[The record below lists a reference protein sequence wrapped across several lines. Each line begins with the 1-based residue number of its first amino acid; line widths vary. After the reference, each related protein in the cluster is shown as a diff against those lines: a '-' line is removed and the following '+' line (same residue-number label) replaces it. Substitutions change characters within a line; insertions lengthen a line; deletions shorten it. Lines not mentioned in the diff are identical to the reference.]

1 MKSFSPLQIGQSMV
15 EYAVVLS
22 TVAVAITVPIGPITR
37 FNGPGQ
43 ASVIQQVEAVIRSK
57 YQGYSFAVSLS
68 EVPDAISME
77 EALQMYADAGGDP
90 DQLTSAASLI
100 QGVDDFLGTT
110 VDSFLQSNS
119 DFDIDDLLNG
129 DLPSF
134 GDSESE
140 GSGEGTSPL
149 VNEDGTPMTL
159 DTVFI
164 NSDGDI
170 FELREPELFGSDLD
184 TPLSDDDVCTDA
196 TGFVRLPV
204 TDTST
209 TPPTESCTGD
219 PVLDS
224 NGLAIHELFLIDNP
238 DGNLAVLGNGFVVG
252 IDEDEDEI
260 LLNEDDVIINNGEIF
275 LVTEE
280 VDTGGFSFP

>member
-1 MKSFSPLQIGQSMV
+1 MV
-15 EYAVVLS
+15 EYALVLS
-22 TVAVAITVPIGPITR
+22 TVAVAITVPVGPITR

-43 ASVIQQVEAVIRSK
+43 ASVIQQVEEVMRSK

-68 EVPDAISME
+68 DVPDAISME

-90 DQLTSAASLI
+90 DQLSSAASLI
-100 QGVDDFLGTT
+100 QGIDDFLGTT
-110 VDSFLQSNS
+110 VDSFLQTNA

-134 GDSESE
+134 GDSEPE
-140 GSGEGTSPL
+140 GNDEGTSPL

-164 NSDGDI
+164 DSNGDI

-184 TPLSDDDVCTDA
+184 TPLAEDDVCTD
-196 TGFVRLPV
+196 GIGYLRLPE

-209 TPPTESCTGD
+209 TPPSEDCTGD
-219 PVLDS
+219 LILDS
-224 NGLAIHELFLIDNP
+224 NGLAVPADLVVNNP
-238 DGNLAVLGNGFVVG
+238 DGNLAVIGNGFVVG
-252 IDEDEDEI
+252 VDEDENEI
-260 LLNEDDVIINNGEIF
+260 LLNEDDVIISNGEIF

-280 VDTGGFSFP
+280 VDTGDFSFP